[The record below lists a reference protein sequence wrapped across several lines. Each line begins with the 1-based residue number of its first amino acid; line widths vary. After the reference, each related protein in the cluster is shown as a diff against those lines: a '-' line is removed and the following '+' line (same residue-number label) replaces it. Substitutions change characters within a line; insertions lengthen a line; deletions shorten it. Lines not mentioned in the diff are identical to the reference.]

1 MEAKE
6 RSYILLEWAVE
17 QSLPDDSKLLSTVHE
32 EARRRWGHLTS
43 RHGISQITK
52 ATLGL
57 LRARTASTWRQA

>member
-6 RSYILLEWAVE
+6 RSMILLEWALE
-17 QSLPDDSKLLSTVHE
+17 RGLPDDPKLISKVYE

-43 RHGISQITK
+43 RYGISQITK

-57 LRARTASTWRQA
+57 LRARTARSL

>member
-6 RSYILLEWAVE
+6 RSRILLEWVVE
-17 QSLPDDSKLLSTVHE
+17 QGLPDDSKLMIKVYD

-43 RHGISQITK
+43 RYGISQITK

-57 LRARTASTWRQA
+57 LRARTARSL